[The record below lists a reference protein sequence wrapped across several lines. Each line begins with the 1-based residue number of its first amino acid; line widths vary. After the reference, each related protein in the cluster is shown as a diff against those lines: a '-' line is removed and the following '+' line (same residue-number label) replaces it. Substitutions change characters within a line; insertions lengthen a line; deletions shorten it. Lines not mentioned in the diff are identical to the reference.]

1 MRKKGKKLMNLLL
14 ALTALILT
22 VIIIAL
28 VYLTM
33 ISRGQ
38 IQSFIDENGNV
49 IPNSIAEKLKVEI
62 GGMEQGMFLRGKD
75 INNPLLLFI
84 HGGPGVPEYFLNE
97 TYPTDL
103 ENHFTVC
110 WWEARGSG
118 MSYSSKLDG
127 SRLTTRQL
135 IDDTISVT
143 EYLNNRF
150 GKERV
155 YLMGHSFGTLI
166 GIRTAAE
173 RPDLYYAYI
182 GMAQAV
188 GNDLVGSASNT
199 LTYHFMANVFT
210 SRNDSASLKKLDSW
224 SDKPGDG
231 TVTFDKNHL
240 GQIDDLKHKAGC
252 GTMNNMDSVITG
264 IFLPQMNSKCYTLQE
279 KIDYWRGKAFMRSTA
294 VYEEFFS
301 ADLFGESLS
310 FEIPIYFFSGTYDY
324 TCPYPLS
331 LKYFKMLDAP
341 LKGFYTFDNS
351 AHSPLWEEP
360 DRAIKIL
367 TEDILQGTSKS

>member
-1 MRKKGKKLMNLLL
+1 MNLFL
-14 ALTALILT
+14 ALATFILAAM
-22 VIIIAL
+22 VIAPVYLIII
-28 VYLTM
+28 
-33 ISRGQ
+33 SKGQ
-38 IQSFIDENGNV
+38 IQSFTDKNGTI
-49 IPNSIAEKLKVEI
+49 IPNSITEKIKVEI
-62 GGMEQGMFLRGKD
+62 GGIEQGMFLRGKNT
-75 INNPLLLFI
+75 NNPVLLFI

-118 MSYSSKLDG
+118 LSYSSDLDG
-127 SRLTTRQL
+127 SSLSTRQL

-150 GKERV
+150 GKDRV

-166 GIRTAAE
+166 GIRAAAE
-173 RPDLYYAYI
+173 RPDLYCAYI

-199 LTYHFMANVFT
+199 LTYHFMTDVFS
-210 SRNDSASLKKLDSW
+210 SRNDIPSLKRLDKW
-224 SDKPGDG
+224 SNKHEDG
-231 TVTFDKNHL
+231 TVTFDQNYL

-252 GTMNNMDSVITG
+252 GTMKSMDSVITG
-264 IFLPQMNSKCYTLQE
+264 IFFPQMNSKCYTIQE
-279 KIDYWRGKAFMRSTA
+279 KIDYWRGKAFMRSTT

-301 ADLFGESLS
+301 ADLFKESLS
-310 FEIPIYFFSGTYDY
+310 FKIPIYFFSGTYDY

-331 LKYFKMLDAP
+331 LKYFKTLDAS
-341 LKGFYTFDNS
+341 LKGFYTFNNS

-367 TEDILQGTSKS
+367 AEDILQGTNELSDFIM